1 MPKPLTAKYWPV
13 SLTVLALASSA
24 CSAPVQTPARQ
35 AQLTLTD
42 PKTKCTLVVP
52 AKWAAKTVSWTGKCL
67 KNQSSNNGVARMM
80 TGSKVVAIFYGTAFN
95 GAPKAGVIEFIGKD
109 SDGKKSAFE
118 LIPTREI
125 HTKDPDGKENGGV
138 VQFINAYDAINAFAD
153 TLDKAGNKPSA
164 DYYRSKT
171 NDISLYFG
179 E

>member
-1 MPKPLTAKYWPV
+1 MQFRKAISVAFLIAAIG
-13 SLTVLALASSA
+13 SHASS
-24 CSAPVQTPARQ
+24 RQ
-35 AQLTLTD
+35 V
-42 PKTKCTLVVP
+42 K
-52 AKWAAKTVSWTGKCL
+52 AA
-67 KNQSSNNGVARMM
+67 SNNQASACEFALSSSLNAQSIRWSGSCKNKRANGLGVARLM
-80 TGSKVVAIFYGTAFN
+80 TGSKVLAIFYGTAFN

-118 LIPTREI
+118 LIPAREI

-138 VQFINAYDAINAFAD
+138 VQFINAYDAINGFAD

-164 DYYRSKT
+164 DYYQSKT